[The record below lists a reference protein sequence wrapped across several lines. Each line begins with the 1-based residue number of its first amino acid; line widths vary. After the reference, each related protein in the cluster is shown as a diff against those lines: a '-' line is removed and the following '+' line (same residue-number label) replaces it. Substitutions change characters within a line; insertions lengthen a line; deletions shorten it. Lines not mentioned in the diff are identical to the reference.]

1 MSLQALQSLDAQPYW
16 DGLAETSADGQP
28 AGRLLVQRCRSC
40 GKHRH
45 YPRPLCPACH
55 SFKVDWVPPSGVGQ
69 VHSWTTVH
77 RSALPAY
84 AGHEPFTLLTVDL
97 PEGVRLMGRLV
108 DPAEGLAPG
117 RPVRVAVERGPDGVP
132 QPVFHWA

>member
-1 MSLQALQSLDAQPYW
+1 MSLQAIQSLDAQPYW
-16 DGLAETSADGQP
+16 DGLAETGADGAP

-84 AGHEPFTLLTVDL
+84 AGREPFTLLTVDL

-108 DPAEGLAPG
+108 DAPEGLAPG